1 MKSLLQLLHPNIL
14 LPDTALPAVEADH
27 TVFFVYL
34 LSFILSTSAQL
45 CAGGKCRIFFRQ
57 NITHTHIIG
66 CVCVFAPAV

>member
-14 LPDTALPAVEADH
+14 LPDTALPVAEADH
-27 TVFFVYL
+27 TFFYL

-57 NITHTHIIG
+57 NTTHTHIIG
-66 CVCVFAPAV
+66 CVFVFAPAV